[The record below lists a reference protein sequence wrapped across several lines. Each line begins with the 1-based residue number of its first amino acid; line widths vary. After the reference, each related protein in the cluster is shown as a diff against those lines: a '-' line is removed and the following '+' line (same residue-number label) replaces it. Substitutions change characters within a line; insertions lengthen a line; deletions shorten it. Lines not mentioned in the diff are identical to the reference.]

1 MFVAGLGNSAGR
13 RADQRRA
20 TAGVKAAR
28 GGRRTKMTQE
38 EQNAKLKKWRHP
50 DLSGVKAQAIQESKD
65 RHNSGSDV

>member
-1 MFVAGLGNSAGR
+1 MFVAGLGNSDGR
-13 RADQRRA
+13 RADQRWA
-20 TAGVKAAR
+20 TGVKAAR
-28 GGRRTKMTQE
+28 GGKRTKMTQE